1 MKQWIAILVF
11 VVPAIGSRAQNKQE
25 QALLYKANQLY
36 QSGHYNEAEQWY
48 DKVLELNPNN
58 SIALFNK
65 ANALQQQKN
74 YEAAA
79 KQFEQ
84 AAAVTNDNDLK
95 AKAYYNSGVA
105 AIKQQQLA
113 NAINAWKQSLLLN
126 PYSDYARNNLQKAL
140 NEQKKQQQNNQQNK
154 PQPKNPLNKQQADN
168 LLNQLRQQE
177 KELQQ
182 YEKQKLK
189 PVNTEKDW

>member
-11 VVPAIGSRAQNKQE
+11 VVPAIGSRAQNNQE

-36 QSGHYNEAEQWY
+36 QSGRYNEAEQWY

-126 PYSDYARNNLQKAL
+126 PNSDSARNNLQKAL

>member
-36 QSGHYNEAEQWY
+36 QSGRYNEAEQWY

-126 PYSDYARNNLQKAL
+126 PNSDSARNNLQKAL

>member
-1 MKQWIAILVF
+1 MKIIFTILTGMLLF
-11 VVPAIGSRAQNKQE
+11 LQAAAQNKQDD
-25 QALLYKANQLY
+25 ALLYKANLLY
-36 QSGHYNEAEQWY
+36 QSGNYTAAQELY
-48 DKVLELNPNN
+48 DKVLEHNPNN

-79 KQFEQ
+79 KQFQQ
-84 AAAVTNDNDLK
+84 AALASNNPTLK
-95 AKAYYNSGVA
+95 AKALYNSGVA
-105 AIKQQQLA
+105 AIKQQQL
-113 NAINAWKQSLLLN
+113 NDAINAFKESLLIN
-126 PYSDYARNNLQKAL
+126 PNNDSSRNNLQKAL
-140 NEQKKQQQNNQQNK
+140 NEQKKNEQQNK
-154 PQPKNPLNKQQADN
+154 QQKPNKNPLNKQQADN

-182 YEKQKLK
+182 YEKQKIK

>member
-11 VVPAIGSRAQNKQE
+11 VVPAIGSRAQNNQE
-25 QALLYKANQLY
+25 QALLYKANQFY
-36 QSGHYNEAEQWY
+36 QSGRYNEAEQWY

-126 PYSDYARNNLQKAL
+126 PNSDSARNNLQKAL

>member
-1 MKQWIAILVF
+1 MKIIYIIFTCLLLFFQTT
-11 VVPAIGSRAQNKQE
+11 AQNKTE
-25 QALLYKANQLY
+25 YALLYKANQLY
-36 QSGHYNEAEQWY
+36 QLGNYAEAQAEY
-48 DKVLELNPNN
+48 DKVLATNPNN

-79 KQFEQ
+79 KQFQ
-84 AAAVTNDNDLK
+84 QVALASNNVSLK

-105 AIKQQQLA
+105 AIKQQQL
-113 NAINAWKQSLLLN
+113 NDAINAFKESLLLN
-126 PYSDYARNNLQKAL
+126 PNSDSARNNLQKAL
-140 NEQKKQQQNNQQNK
+140 NEQKKNEQQQNNQQK
-154 PQPKNPLNKQQADN
+154 QPKNPLSKQQADN

-182 YEKQKLK
+182 YEKQKIK

>member
-1 MKQWIAILVF
+1 MLLFLKAT
-11 VVPAIGSRAQNKQE
+11 AQNKQDD
-25 QALLYKANQLY
+25 AVLYKANQLY
-36 QSGHYNEAEQWY
+36 QSGNYPAAQELYN
-48 DKVLELNPNN
+48 KVLERNPNN

-79 KQFEQ
+79 KQFQQ
-84 AAAVTNDNDLK
+84 AVLVSNNTALK

-105 AIKQQQLA
+105 AIKQQQL
-113 NAINAWKQSLLLN
+113 NDAITAFKESLLLN
-126 PYSDYARNNLQKAL
+126 PNSDSARNNLQKAL
-140 NEQKKQQQNNQQNK
+140 NEQQKNEQQNK
-154 PQPKNPLNKQQADN
+154 QQKQPKNPLNKQQADN

-182 YEKQKLK
+182 YEKQKIK

>member
-58 SIALFNK
+58 SLALFNK

-105 AIKQQQLA
+105 AIKQQ
-113 NAINAWKQSLLLN
+113 
-126 PYSDYARNNLQKAL
+126 
-140 NEQKKQQQNNQQNK
+140 
-154 PQPKNPLNKQQADN
+154 
-168 LLNQLRQQE
+168 
-177 KELQQ
+177 
-182 YEKQKLK
+182 
-189 PVNTEKDW
+189 